1 MKEQVEALEAQ
12 IQRVSREGDE
22 VRQELEV
29 LKFDMHGI
37 TDTYRRDII
46 FKKLT
51 SDVREVESII
61 EDSEIERGK
70 QQKAIFGIMDYLNVG
85 CSMIPEQ
92 ASVVTQT
99 DVTVGCQYSNF
110 FTEVDER
117 KLSLE
122 ATSYL

>member
-1 MKEQVEALEAQ
+1 
-12 IQRVSREGDE
+12 

-85 CSMIPEQ
+85 CSMIPE
-92 ASVVTQT
+92 
-99 DVTVGCQYSNF
+99 
-110 FTEVDER
+110 
-117 KLSLE
+117 
-122 ATSYL
+122 

>member
-1 MKEQVEALEAQ
+1 MKEQVEALESE

-29 LKFDMHGI
+29 LKFHLHGI

-85 CSMIPEQ
+85 CSMIPE
-92 ASVVTQT
+92 
-99 DVTVGCQYSNF
+99 
-110 FTEVDER
+110 
-117 KLSLE
+117 
-122 ATSYL
+122 